1 LEILM
6 RLPVRTLA
14 VMGLVACSDPL
25 RPSEV
30 VGPYVLATIDGAPP
44 PSVIIDTPDCRI
56 TVIGG
61 ELELSAEGRFELR
74 LDEVEACPE
83 PTEPGEV
90 AQLWLGQYWIDG
102 RRIIL
107 TASASVTIDIAAE
120 FQGER
125 LVVEMGGRV
134 GVLGFDPAS

>member
-1 LEILM
+1 M
-6 RLPVRTLA
+6 WLA
-14 VMGLVACSDPL
+14 ACSDPL

-30 VGPYVLATIDGAPP
+30 VGTYLLASIHGAAP
-44 PSVIIDTPDCRI
+44 PSVIVDAPDCRI

-61 ELELSAEGRFELR
+61 QLELSAEGRFELR

-90 AQLWLGQYWIDG
+90 AELWLGQYRIDD
-102 RRIIL
+102 RQIIL
-107 TASASVTIDIAAE
+107 TASASETIDIPAE

-125 LVVEMGGRV
+125 LIVEMGGRLD
-134 GVLGFDPAS
+134 VLGFDPAS